1 MLLNPSV
8 RNDSGSGQLQKCNG
22 LLSALRPR
30 PIFRLYSSS
39 TIISGFSENLAMKI
53 VIVGAAGAVGKTAV
67 DALSNRHEVVRVGR
81 TSGDVQ
87 MDIEDID
94 SIRAMYQKVGKVDAV
109 VSAVGHVFFGAVFE
123 MSGQQFMTGI
133 YGKVLPQVNLV
144 LEGIDYLRDGG
155 SFTVTSGV
163 LNRDPIPGSSCA
175 AAANGALD
183 GFVRAAAVD
192 MPRGIRIN
200 VVSPEILE
208 KCREKYDGFFR
219 GHVHV
224 SDEAVGLAYSKA
236 VEGCLTGQLVI
247 VE

>member
-1 MLLNPSV
+1 
-8 RNDSGSGQLQKCNG
+8 
-22 LLSALRPR
+22 
-30 PIFRLYSSS
+30 
-39 TIISGFSENLAMKI
+39 MKI

-67 DALSNRHEVVRVGR
+67 EALSGRHEIISVGR

-94 SIRAMYQKVGKVDAV
+94 SIRAMYRQVGKIDAV
-109 VSAVGHVFFGAVFE
+109 VSAVGHVHFGPVHE
-123 MSGQQFMTGI
+123 MNSDQFMEGI
-133 YGKVLPQVNLV
+133 LGKVLPQVNLV
-144 LEGIDYLRDGG
+144 LEGFDYVNDGG

-163 LNRDPIPGSSCA
+163 TNRDPIRGGSCA

-183 GFVRAAAVD
+183 GFVRGAAVD

-200 VVSPEILE
+200 AVSPEILE
-208 KCREKYDGFFR
+208 ACRDLYDGFFP

-224 SDEAVGLAYSKA
+224 SNEAVGLAFSKA
-236 VEGCLTGQLVI
+236 VEGCLSGQVLI